1 VRRVAKALVTIV
13 LYHQMLF
20 WGLLV
25 FVGHMLTR
33 PFTFPWD
40 PGRRVPHAVASFF
53 WGRAFFG
60 THPFWRVK
68 VEGVENAGPG
78 PYLVICNHQSL
89 VDSLAMLMIGHR
101 IKFISHIKVFTA
113 PLLGSSMRICGY
125 IGVEPGNPFP
135 APRVAREINDWW
147 ALGESV
153 CLYPEGTRSGD
164 GEIQPFKAGGFR
176 LAHGAKVS
184 ILPVAID
191 GTHEALPKG
200 AKTYVGS
207 PFKRIRVHVLPPIP
221 WDACGNDPRALA
233 HLTHDTIAT
242 ELDRM
247 RGRALTDSSSETLP
261 TPPPKRVASA

>member
-1 VRRVAKALVTIV
+1 MKRIAKALVTAV

-25 FVGHMLTR
+25 FLGHLATR
-33 PFTFPWD
+33 PFSFPWD
-40 PGRRVPHAVASFF
+40 AARRIPHAVAAFF
-53 WGRAFFG
+53 WGTAFWG
-60 THPFWRVK
+60 SHPFWRLR
-68 VEGVENAGPG
+68 VEGRENAGAG
-78 PYLVICNHQSL
+78 PYLVVCNHQSL

-101 IKFISHIKVFTA
+101 VKFISHVKVFTA
-113 PLLGSSMRICGY
+113 PLLGTSMRICGY

-153 CLYPEGTRSGD
+153 CLYPEGTRSRD

-176 LAHGAKVS
+176 LAHGARIP

-200 AKTYVGS
+200 ARTYRGGA
-207 PFKRIRVHVLPPIP
+207 FKRIRVRILPPIA
-221 WDACGNDPRALA
+221 WDACGDDPRALCRLA
-233 HLTHDTIAT
+233 HDTIAA
-242 ELDRM
+242 ELDKM
-247 RGRALTDSSSETLP
+247 RGRSVTGSSSETLP
-261 TPPPKRVASA
+261 TPPPKRAASA